1 MLLYTAYAF
10 LFMIFFLPFGIKL
23 IKSLQFK
30 QTVRAE
36 GPKSHAHKTGTPTM
50 GGFWFLVPLVGFL
63 FFSEHLTATT
73 RFIVLAGLFYG
84 LIGFAD
90 DFIKVI
96 RKRNLGLTSK
106 QKLLCQ
112 LVAGAVLYTYMIP
125 LNLSTNIELLSM
137 SLDLKW
143 AYPAFV
149 VLLFVAT
156 SNASNLTDGL
166 DELLSGISIPIFFTF
181 ALIGLEI
188 QDTSLSFLA
197 CLWIGVLAGFLV
209 FNFHPAKVFMGDV
222 GSLAIGG
229 TVAAFAIATKT
240 ELLLVLIG
248 GVFVIETLSVILQ
261 VLYFKQ
267 TSKRLFK
274 MTPIHHSFEMS
285 GWNEKQIALSFWLT
299 SILFA
304 SIGFLIFIT

>member
-137 SLDLKW
+137 SFDLKW

-166 DELLSGISIPIFFTF
+166 DGLLSGISIPIFFTF
-181 ALIGLEI
+181 ALIGLEL

>member
-166 DELLSGISIPIFFTF
+166 DGLLSGISIPIFFTF

>member
-10 LFMIFFLPFGIKL
+10 LFMILFLPFGIKL
-23 IKSLQFK
+23 IRSLQFK

-90 DFIKVI
+90 DLIKVI
-96 RKRNLGLTSK
+96 RKRNLGLTSR
-106 QKLLCQ
+106 QKLICQ

-125 LNLSTNIELLSM
+125 LNLSTNIEFLSM
-137 SLDLKW
+137 SFDLKW

-166 DELLSGISIPIFFTF
+166 DGLLSGISIPIFFTF
-181 ALIGLEI
+181 ALIGLELH
-188 QDTSLSFLA
+188 DTSLSFLA

>member
-125 LNLSTNIELLSM
+125 LNLSTNIEILSM

-166 DELLSGISIPIFFTF
+166 DGLLSGISIPIFFTF